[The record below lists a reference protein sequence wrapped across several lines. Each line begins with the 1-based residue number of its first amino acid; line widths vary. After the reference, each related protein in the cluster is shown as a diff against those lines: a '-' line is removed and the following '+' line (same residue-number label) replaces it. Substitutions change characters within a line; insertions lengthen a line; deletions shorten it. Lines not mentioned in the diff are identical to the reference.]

1 MSELMM
7 SDLYTVNASY
17 PLDSIHMRSI
27 QLLYQL
33 FNCLILHCVILN
45 IYLSS

>member
-17 PLDSIHMRSI
+17 PLDE
-27 QLLYQL
+27 LYQQIETL
-33 FNCLILHCVILN
+33 LKGR
-45 IYLSS
+45 